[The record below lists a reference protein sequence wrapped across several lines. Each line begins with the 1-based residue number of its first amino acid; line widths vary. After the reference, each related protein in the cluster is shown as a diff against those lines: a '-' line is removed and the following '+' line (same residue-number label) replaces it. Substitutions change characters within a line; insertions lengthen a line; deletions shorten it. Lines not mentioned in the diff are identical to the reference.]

1 MSMAEKPMYSVI
13 VPVYNSEQTL
23 EELVTRIERVMAVYP
38 SYELLM
44 IDDFSLDGSWE
55 KLKAV
60 KGNKAHIRLLRLTKN
75 FGQAAATL
83 CGITESRADIMITI
97 DDDLQHP
104 PEEIPHL
111 ISAFNPEE
119 KYLLFGVPA
128 SQASGASQGIG
139 SKLVKWFIN
148 RFVLQHQR
156 ELKFSTFRILTKKK
170 HRKEVYNE
178 RSMRSV
184 QIFFTMVSP
193 QLMDYIYVKH
203 EPRKKG
209 KSNYSLIKKITLF
222 VDMLIVTT
230 ELHTYLFIYLF
241 LAFGFAGLA
250 AFGYLFF
257 NTDSNFAAF
266 VLPVLLTGFGFLFLG
281 LLIVLKYL
289 RQLFLSHN
297 GVEVYAIWEEC

>member
-1 MSMAEKPMYSVI
+1 MYSVI

-128 SQASGASQGIG
+128 SQASGVSQGIG

-148 RFVLQHQR
+148 RFVLQQQR

-203 EPRKKG
+203 EPRKAG
-209 KSNYSLIKKITLF
+209 KSTYNFAKKIT
-222 VDMLIVTT
+222 IVSDLLVTVSDVPMMW
-230 ELHTYLFIYLF
+230 F
-241 LAFGFAGLA
+241 
-250 AFGYLFF
+250 
-257 NTDSNFAAF
+257 
-266 VLPVLLTGFGFLFLG
+266 VLLTMAFGGLGFVAIIGNLLFPVKLPQPLSLGIICIGFAMVFAG
-281 LLIVLKYL
+281 IVLLFMMIKKLYL
-289 RQLFLSHN
+289 FHS
-297 GVEVYAIWEEC
+297 GAEAYAIWEEK